1 MDDKVCAVDTA
12 MDDIRGHG
20 ISSAGNNRD
29 MGDVVL
35 VEQMMD
41 DGESLT
47 NGTDGTD
54 GVAALK
60 I

>member
-1 MDDKVCAVDTA
+1 

-20 ISSAGNNRD
+20 ISSAGYNRY